1 MPKKWNWITGH
12 LMVLQKYVDGIPPD
26 AAVAFAM
33 KDLAQEFTD
42 TEVFLVDFWPVY
54 PPLVTIF
61 GPEVINQVC
70 NQYNLPKTTTAF
82 RFMKPIAGGPNLVT
96 MNGDE
101 WKYWRSIF
109 NPGFSTGA
117 MLNNVPHIVDSVL
130 IFREKLVA
138 KIGQG
143 MFSLDEFATK
153 LTMEIILK
161 VTL

>member
-1 MPKKWNWITGH
+1 MPKEWSWITGH

-33 KDLAQEFTD
+33 RDLAQEFTD
-42 TEVFLVDFWPVY
+42 TEVFLMDFWPVY
-54 PPLVTIF
+54 PPLFTVF
-61 GPEVINQVC
+61 GPEPISQVC
-70 NQYNLPKTTTAF
+70 QKYNLPKTAIA
-82 RFMKPIAGGPNLVT
+82 RKFMKPVAGGDNLVA

-101 WKYWRSIF
+101 WKYWRSLF

-130 IFREKLVA
+130 VFRQKLVEMVG
-138 KIGQG
+138 KGI
-143 MFSLDEFATK
+143 FSLDEFTTK
-153 LTMEIILK
+153 LTLEIILK